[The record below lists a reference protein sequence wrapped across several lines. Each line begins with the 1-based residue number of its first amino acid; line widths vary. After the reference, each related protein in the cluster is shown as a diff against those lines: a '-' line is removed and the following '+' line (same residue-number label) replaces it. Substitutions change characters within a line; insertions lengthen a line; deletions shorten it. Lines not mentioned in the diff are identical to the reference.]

1 MGGIY
6 VAKELMLGN
15 EALARGLWE
24 AGVDLVSSYPGTPST
39 EITEYLSKYP
49 EVYAEWAANEKVA
62 LEVAVGASVGGIRAV
77 CCMKHVGVNV
87 AADPLYTA
95 AYTGVNA
102 GLVIVA
108 ADDPGMHSSQNEQ
121 DSRMHA
127 RASHVP
133 MLEPSDS
140 EECRYFAGVA
150 LQISEEYDTPV
161 MLRTCTRVA
170 HARSLVNVTEREER
184 ETKPYVSDVRKYVM
198 MPGMAIKRHVKVEER
213 ENRLAADGCGMD
225 INRMEMRDASIGVIC
240 AGAAYQYVREA
251 LPEAS
256 VLKLG
261 LVNPL
266 PRGLIEEFAGKVDK
280 LYVVEE
286 LEPFM
291 EEQIASWGIQLA
303 GGKDMTGRQG
313 ELSVRKVRDI
323 FGVSQE
329 EEVSAGQLPARPPV
343 MCPGCPHRGPYYVL
357 HKLHMIACGDIGCYT
372 LGALEPLSAIDTSLC
387 MGASIGMAQ
396 GILRAH
402 PEMKGRV
409 VAVIGDSTFVHSGIT
424 SLVSAVYNESDV
436 TVMILDNTTTG
447 MTGHQNNPANGRDI
461 YGGPAP
467 RLSLEALCVAVGV
480 KNVRTVDSFDLAN
493 LESAIKEETANSG
506 VSVIVVRHPCALL
519 DKREKACVESD
530 PTRCRNCRAC
540 MKIGCPAIEMRERG
554 VYINPDLCV
563 GCGLCT
569 QMCKFGA
576 IGKAV
581 TEDA

>member
-1 MGGIY
+1 MS
-6 VAKELMLGN
+6 KELMLGN
-15 EALARGLWE
+15 EAIARGLWE
-24 AGVDLVSSYPGTPST
+24 AGLHLVSSYPGTPST
-39 EITEYLSKYP
+39 EITEFLSKYP
-49 EVYAEWAANEKVA
+49 EVYSEWASNEKVA
-62 LEVAVGASVGGIRAV
+62 MEVAVGASVGGARAV

-95 AYTGVNA
+95 AYTGVNG

-140 EECRYFAGVA
+140 EECRYFAHLA
-150 LQISEEYDTPV
+150 FEISEKYDTPV

-170 HARSLVNVTEREER
+170 HARSVVNAQPRTEREAR
-184 ETKPYVSDVRKYVM
+184 EYVRNVRKNVM
-198 MPGMAIKRHVKVEER
+198 MPAMARGRHVFVEER
-213 ENRLAADGCGMD
+213 ENRLAADGCEMD
-225 INRMEMRDASIGVIC
+225 INRMEMRDPAIGVIC
-240 AGAAYQYVREA
+240 AGAVYQYVREA

-266 PRGLIEEFAGKVDK
+266 PKALIEKFAASVEK
-280 LYVVEE
+280 LYVMEE
-286 LEPFM
+286 LESFM
-291 EEQIASWGIQLA
+291 EEQIAAWGIKLA
-303 GGKDMTGRQG
+303 GGKDMSGRQG
-313 ELSVRKVRDI
+313 ELSVRKIREI
-323 FGVSQE
+323 FGVEQG
-329 EEVSAGQLPARPPV
+329 EEVSAGDLPVRPPV

-357 HKLHMIACGDIGCYT
+357 NKLHMTACGDIGCYT
-372 LGALEPLSAIDTSLC
+372 LGAQEPLSAIDMSLC

-396 GILRAH
+396 GIVRAH
-402 PEMKGRV
+402 PEMANKV

-424 SLVSAVYNESDV
+424 SLVSAVYNESDI

-461 YGGPAP
+461 HGGPAP
-467 RLSLEALCVAVGV
+467 KLSLEALCVAVGV

-493 LESAIKEETANSG
+493 LESMVKEETNNKG
-506 VSVIVVRHPCALL
+506 VSVIIVRHPCALL

-530 PTRCRNCRAC
+530 PARCRNCRAC
-540 MKIGCPAIEMRERG
+540 MKLGCPAIEMREHG
-554 VYINPDLCV
+554 VYINADLCV
-563 GCGLCT
+563 GCGLCA
-569 QMCKFGA
+569 QLCKFGA

-581 TEDA
+581 NENA